1 MLMTML
7 KRLLCTFLLLA
18 PGLAS
23 ADLEFTVSSN
33 KTGSQPI
40 AIVPF
45 SSNEGLPTDV
55 ASVIEADLNRSGL
68 FTTLPR
74 GDMLERPNDPTG
86 VDYRNWRAVN
96 MENLVIGR
104 LNREPGSDRISS
116 RFYLLDVVRGEQ
128 MLAFDL
134 PAVAPEQLRYV
145 AHQIA
150 DIIFERLTGIRGIF
164 NTKIAYVTSNGFGP
178 QRSYQLVVSDADGF
192 NPRVIASSKE
202 TLMSPSWS
210 PDRKRL
216 AYVGY
221 ERGRSGIY
229 VHELATGSVRKLISE
244 KGINGSPAW
253 SPDGT
258 KLVLT
263 LSYETNPDI
272 YLFDLQSGG
281 KRRLTDHYGID
292 TEASFSPDGQSIVFT
307 SDRGGQ
313 PQIYQMSTSG
323 SNVKRLTFEGRQNLD
338 ASYSPDGKFLSLVNL
353 DGGRYRVG
361 LLDLSNGNLRI
372 LSDGGLDE
380 SPSFAPNGA
389 VIIYATQTKGG
400 AELATVTTDG
410 RVKQKIRQ
418 SGEVREP
425 SWSPFV
431 SK

>member
-1 MLMTML
+1 MTML
-7 KRLLCTFLLLA
+7 KPLLLTA
-18 PGLAS
+18 LLLIPGLAR

-33 KTGSQPI
+33 KTGAQPI
-40 AIVPF
+40 AIAPF
-45 SSNEGLPTDV
+45 SSNDGLQTDV

-68 FTTLPR
+68 FNTLPR
-74 GDMLERPNDPTG
+74 GDMLERPDDPSK
-86 VDYRNWRAVN
+86 VDFRNWRAVN

-104 LNREPGSDRISS
+104 LNREAGSDRVSS
-116 RFYLLDVVRGEQ
+116 RFYLLDVIRGEQ
-128 MLAFDL
+128 LLAYDM
-134 PAVAPEQLRYV
+134 PAVAPDQLRYV

-150 DIIFERLTGIRGIF
+150 DIVFERLTGIRGVF
-164 NTKIAYVTSNGFGP
+164 NTKIAYVTSSGIGP
-178 QRSYQLVVSDADGF
+178 SRNYQLVVSDADGF
-192 NPRVIASSKE
+192 NPRTIASSKE

-210 PDRKRL
+210 PDRKKL

-229 VHELATGSVRKLISE
+229 VHELATGQVRKILSE

-272 YLFDLQSGG
+272 YLFDMQTGQ
-281 KRRLTDHYGID
+281 KKRLTDHYGID

-313 PQIYQMSTSG
+313 PQIYRMSANG
-323 SNVKRLTFEGRQNLD
+323 GEPQRLTFQGRQNLD
-338 ASYSPDGKFLSLVNL
+338 ASYSPDGKFLTLVNL
-353 DGGRYRVG
+353 DESRYRIA
-361 LLDLSNGNLRI
+361 LLDLSNNNFRI
-372 LSDGGLDE
+372 VSDGSLDE

-389 VIIYATQTKGG
+389 VIIYATQARGG

-410 RVKQKIRQ
+410 KVRQKIRQ

-431 SK
+431 QK